1 MTIPQAPPTQTPQL
15 GFSVQ
20 DLTPEMAE
28 RLGYTQEQGGVVI
41 TEVEPDSSASEAGL
55 RAGMLVVEMDRQNIG
70 NLADFRR
77 VGSELS
83 LQDGILLLVRTQQ
96 GSQYIFVQGD

>member
-1 MTIPQAPPTQTPQL
+1 
-15 GFSVQ
+15 
-20 DLTPEMAE
+20 MAE
-28 RLGYTQEQGGVVI
+28 RLGYTQVQGGVVI
-41 TEVEPDSSASEAGL
+41 TEVEPNSSASEAGL
-55 RAGMLVVEMDRQNIG
+55 RAGMLVVEMDLQNVD

-96 GSQYIFVQGD
+96 GSQYIFLQGE

>member
-1 MTIPQAPPTQTPQL
+1 
-15 GFSVQ
+15 
-20 DLTPEMAE
+20 
-28 RLGYTQEQGGVVI
+28 
-41 TEVEPDSSASEAGL
+41 
-55 RAGMLVVEMDRQNIG
+55 MLVVEMDRQNIG

>member
-1 MTIPQAPPTQTPQL
+1 
-15 GFSVQ
+15 
-20 DLTPEMAE
+20 
-28 RLGYTQEQGGVVI
+28 
-41 TEVEPDSSASEAGL
+41 
-55 RAGMLVVEMDRQNIG
+55 MLVVEMDRQNIA

-96 GSQYIFVQGD
+96 GSQYIFLQGD